1 LRGSLTDTKIGGV
14 GFAAI
19 RRSLTD
25 TKIGGVGFAAIWIF
39 LLQMFQFKT
48 TVMMVDVAIWKATQ
62 CSHQQDPPPS
72 LI

>member
-1 LRGSLTDTKIGGV
+1 
-14 GFAAI
+14 
-19 RRSLTD
+19 
-25 TKIGGVGFAAIWIF
+25 
-39 LLQMFQFKT
+39 MFQFKT